1 MNHRKIITFYYIKKW
16 VILSYVVMKYSG
28 DMDIRLSGTSET
40 LGNVADRMECGNYHK
55 SAA

>member
-40 LGNVADRMECGNYHK
+40 SRNVADRMECGNYHK

>member
-40 LGNVADRMECGNYHK
+40 PRNVADTK
-55 SAA
+55 ALQSFPIVP

>member
-40 LGNVADRMECGNYHK
+40 PGNVADRMECGNYHK
-55 SAA
+55 SAV

>member
-1 MNHRKIITFYYIKKW
+1 MDHRKIITFYYVKKW
-16 VILSYVVMKYSG
+16 VILSYVVIKHSG

-40 LGNVADRMECGNYHK
+40 PGDVADRMECGSYHR

>member
-40 LGNVADRMECGNYHK
+40 PRNVADWMECGNYHK

>member
-28 DMDIRLSGTSET
+28 NMDIRLSGTSET
-40 LGNVADRMECGNYHK
+40 PRNVADRMEYGNYHK

>member
-1 MNHRKIITFYYIKKW
+1 MDHRKIITFYYVKKW
-16 VILSYVVMKYSG
+16 VILSYVVIKHSG

-40 LGNVADRMECGNYHK
+40 PGDVADRMECGNYHK

>member
-16 VILSYVVMKYSG
+16 VILTYMVMKYSG

-40 LGNVADRMECGNYHK
+40 PRNVADRMEYGNYHK